1 MASEYNHDDQ
11 HNHDGEYEH
20 DNERISRSASPDSL
34 FDASSS
40 SSSAPP
46 PVIAERTAPPIP
58 GLYFEPTLLLPSS
71 LCSTLFTQ
79 CTHTFFA
86 HGADQAMLFG
96 ARMLPPFLSS
106 LLSTLS
112 TLLRPALPPHIHA
125 LIFDGPPARRQA
137 IVNAYAP
144 GAGIAPHVDLPGRYG
159 DGVLGVSLGG
169 ACAMNFTCGAD
180 AHALLLP
187 PRSVLVLT
195 GAARYAWTHGI
206 AARRADAVRGAD
218 GEVQVVEREP
228 RVSVTFRWLLP
239 DAMVVGGP

>member
-1 MASEYNHDDQ
+1 MTSEYDHNGQHDQ
-11 HNHDGEYEH
+11 G
-20 DNERISRSASPDSL
+20 SARSASPDSL
-34 FDASSS
+34 FDASSES
-40 SSSAPP
+40 SSSQSAPSL
-46 PVIAERTAPPIP
+46 VIAERTAPPIP

-71 LCSTLFTQ
+71 LCNTLFTQ

-96 ARMLPPFLSS
+96 TRMLPPFLSS
-106 LLSTLS
+106 LLSTLAA
-112 TLLRPALPPHIHA
+112 LLRPALPPHIHA

-144 GAGIAPHVDLPGRYG
+144 GAGITPHVDLPGRYG

-169 ACAMNFTCGAD
+169 ACAMDFTCGAD

-195 GAARYAWTHGI
+195 GAARYAWAHGI
-206 AARRADAVRGAD
+206 AARQADAVRGAD